1 MSATP
6 VRPNQTP
13 ASHPPAAPHDHST
26 APRERPRED
35 TIGTL
40 RIDVEPCRPDTL
52 GESLHDRFGEQPQ
65 VHAIPVVQDDGT
77 PIGLVNRYR
86 FLDAFSRR
94 FGRDFL
100 ARKPAIQLM
109 EPSPLIVEESMS
121 LAALAHIIVDDAARY
136 IYDGFIVT
144 RDGRYAGMGTG
155 YSLVQALTERRQAY
169 LYHLAHHDVLTGL
182 ANRHHFDECL
192 GAALA
197 AAEAAGTQVG
207 LLFVDLDRFKSVNDT
222 FGHPIGDLLLKA
234 VADRLRLCV
243 RANDIV
249 TRLSGDEFA
258 VVLPGVPG
266 PEPAMGIARTLVDSI
281 AEPFFLDGFELRVSC
296 SLGVSL
302 YPQHGR
308 TAQKLL
314 NHADAAAY
322 HAKQVRNT
330 CEIYRPDMSQ
340 PSKPRVCTYG
350 TLRKAIE
357 ERQLTVHYQPKID
370 VRTAAICGLE
380 ALVRWPHPTEGLV
393 PASDIVSV
401 AEETGLMLPLT
412 EWVLETAC
420 TQALEWQGHDEPLR
434 LAINVSGVQFK
445 QNTLV
450 ELVRRVLTRTGL
462 PPSCLELELTE
473 SVIMHHA
480 PSAMA
485 TLQTLKAMDI
495 KISIDDFGT
504 GYSSLSYLQ
513 RLPVDALKIDRSF
526 VSHIDQSEKGS
537 AIAKAIIT
545 MAHSLDL
552 RVIAEGVE
560 TSSQLDFLCAHG
572 CDEVQGYVF
581 SQPLP
586 AFEAT
591 RLLRAATAM
600 RADVVTPSRDRLR
613 LDRSR

>member
-1 MSATP
+1 MSADARSS
-6 VRPNQTP
+6 RPNPSRTV
-13 ASHPPAAPHDHST
+13 
-26 APRERPRED
+26 PRD
-35 TIGTL
+35 SIGTL
-40 RIDVEPCRPDTL
+40 RLDVEPCGPDTL
-52 GESLHDRFGEQPQ
+52 GEAIHERFGEQPRI
-65 VHAIPVVQDDGT
+65 HAIPIVREDGV

-86 FLDAFSRR
+86 FLEAFSRR
-94 FGRDFL
+94 FGRDL
-100 ARKPAIQLM
+100 LGRKPAIQFM
-109 EPSPLIVEESMS
+109 EPSPLMVDECIGLGDMTHLV
-121 LAALAHIIVDDAARY
+121 ADDAARY
-136 IYDGFIVT
+136 IYDGFIIT
-144 RDGRYAGMGTG
+144 RNGKYAGMGTG
-155 YSLVQALTERRQAY
+155 YSLVRALTERRQAH

-192 GAALA
+192 GTALA
-197 AAEAAGTQVG
+197 AADAAGTKVG
-207 LLFVDLDRFKSVNDT
+207 LLFVDLDRFKAVNDT
-222 FGHPIGDLLLKA
+222 YGHAIGDLLLKA
-234 VADRLRLCV
+234 VADRLRCCV

-258 VVLPGVPG
+258 VVLPGLSG
-266 PEPAMGIARTLVDSI
+266 PDAALGIAKTLVDTI

-296 SLGVSL
+296 SLGFSL
-302 YPQHGR
+302 YPEHGR

-314 NHADAAAY
+314 NSADAAAY

-330 CEIYRPDMSQ
+330 YEIYRPDMTE
-340 PSKPRVCTYG
+340 PGVARVCTYG

-357 ERQLTVHYQPKID
+357 EGQLTVHYQPKID
-370 VRTAAICGLE
+370 VRTASICGLE
-380 ALVRWPHPTEGLV
+380 ALVRWPHPTEGYIA
-393 PASDIVSV
+393 ASDIVSV

-412 EWVLETAC
+412 EWVLHTAC
-420 TQALEWQGHDEPLR
+420 MQALEWQELDVPLR

-450 ELVRRVLTRTGL
+450 ALISRVLETTGL
-462 PPSCLELELTE
+462 PASCLEIELTE

-485 TLQTLKAMDI
+485 TLQALKAMDI
-495 KISIDDFGT
+495 RIAIDDFGT

-513 RLPVDALKIDRSF
+513 RLPVDALKIDKSF
-526 VSHIDQSEKGS
+526 ISHIHQSEKGS

-560 TSSQLDFLCAHG
+560 TSAQLDFLCAYG

-586 AFEAT
+586 AYEAT
-591 RLLRAATAM
+591 RLLRAAVAM
-600 RADVVTPSRDRLR
+600 RTDVVTPARDRMR
-613 LDRSR
+613 MTDSARSRAMGQIRQNSI